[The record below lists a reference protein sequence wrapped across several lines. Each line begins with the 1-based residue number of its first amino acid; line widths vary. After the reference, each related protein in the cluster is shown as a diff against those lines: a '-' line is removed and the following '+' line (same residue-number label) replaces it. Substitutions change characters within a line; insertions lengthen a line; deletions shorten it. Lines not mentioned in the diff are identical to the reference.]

1 MMKKTDGKKRWKTGW
16 KMIPVVLIL
25 LVAAV
30 GIAFYLY
37 TRSYYHAVKQD
48 YAATEEN
55 EDFLIY
61 GGRDSA
67 CGFIFYPGG
76 KVEEC
81 AYAPILSMLADKGVC
96 CVVPKMPYHLA
107 VLRPDAA
114 SRVMEEIPDVK
125 NWYIGGHSLGGAMA
139 ADFAAENRQKFS
151 GLVLLAAY
159 PTKEIKMLPVLSI
172 YGSEDGVLNQK
183 KYKESITYA
192 DALTEYVI
200 EGGNHAGFGN
210 YGEQKGDGSATITKE
225 EQWQET
231 VNYILNFLKETG
243 GVAEEVSSEIFID
256 FPFSGETRDY
266 SLVLVT
272 KGEPDGES
280 NGDSELRLY
289 DETGEILQQIS
300 CGVLAEPI
308 RFSYD
313 GLCGWSDLEIFPAHS
328 STGLCFGWADGRFS
342 ENAIEIPKYTEVRG
356 SSMFTA
362 VEENTYQ
369 EKKIWKVNK
378 RQECV
383 EEIRGWQL
391 QKDTGALEIWNYSDD
406 QILFKGIVT
415 LNEEGIPENEEY
427 FDMLFWDGIYSRWDY
442 PEETA
447 VPVWIDEPRTE
458 STKESEGI
466 ERFENI
472 QKIVFGNDGHTGE
485 CESREVLLEDYGFED
500 STPMYQYYDLYHNLR
515 LELYMDET
523 SEQFCGIAYEY
534 YIDDEKGKWA
544 KMYGFTVNTVLEQEW
559 AGADAFSM
567 KTVYGDEGTDYTKDY
582 EEIIEYT
589 SNGLP
594 DYFCYQGVVEA
605 RGENGETP
613 KELSTVVEI
622 DYIYRDDGTLFYR
635 QYWHDPMEFGTTLC
649 SLNSFYDER
658 GRVVYENGYI
668 THGKL
673 EYYYIYENE
682 EEKPAYCLILDHNV
696 GYTIPNIIRY
706 Y

>member
-1 MMKKTDGKKRWKTGW
+1 
-16 KMIPVVLIL
+16 
-25 LVAAV
+25 
-30 GIAFYLY
+30 
-37 TRSYYHAVKQD
+37 
-48 YAATEEN
+48 
-55 EDFLIY
+55 
-61 GGRDSA
+61 
-67 CGFIFYPGG
+67 
-76 KVEEC
+76 
-81 AYAPILSMLADKGVC
+81 
-96 CVVPKMPYHLA
+96 
-107 VLRPDAA
+107 
-114 SRVMEEIPDVK
+114 
-125 NWYIGGHSLGGAMA
+125 
-139 ADFAAENRQKFS
+139 
-151 GLVLLAAY
+151 
-159 PTKEIKMLPVLSI
+159 
-172 YGSEDGVLNQK
+172 
-183 KYKESITYA
+183 
-192 DALTEYVI
+192 
-200 EGGNHAGFGN
+200 
-210 YGEQKGDGSATITKE
+210 
-225 EQWQET
+225 
-231 VNYILNFLKETG
+231 
-243 GVAEEVSSEIFID
+243 
-256 FPFSGETRDY
+256 
-266 SLVLVT
+266 
-272 KGEPDGES
+272 
-280 NGDSELRLY
+280 
-289 DETGEILQQIS
+289 
-300 CGVLAEPI
+300 
-308 RFSYD
+308 
-313 GLCGWSDLEIFPAHS
+313 
-328 STGLCFGWADGRFS
+328 
-342 ENAIEIPKYTEVRG
+342 
-356 SSMFTA
+356 
-362 VEENTYQ
+362 
-369 EKKIWKVNK
+369 
-378 RQECV
+378 
-383 EEIRGWQL
+383 
-391 QKDTGALEIWNYSDD
+391 KDTGALEIWNYPDD

-442 PEETA
+442 PEETT

-515 LELYMDET
+515 LELYMDEAT
-523 SEQFCGIAYEY
+523 EQFCGIAYAY

-567 KTVYGDEGTDYTKDY
+567 KTVYGDEGTDYTKNY

-696 GYTIPNIIRY
+696 GYTIPNIVRY